1 MSHAP
6 RSLVT
11 SGPARRVTRPGG
23 RPSWRLATSVAILG
37 MLLAGAG
44 CVPDPEVTNDVD
56 AGAGSGG
63 SVAGTGGAA
72 TGTGGSGTGGSLPA
86 GTGGAGTGGAGTG
99 GAGTGGASTGGAGT
113 GGSASG
119 GAGTAGRG
127 GGSAGVSGSG
137 GRGGGGSDRGG
148 AGGSG
153 STFQAC
159 PTNGDPCKILP
170 LGDSITFG
178 IGQEGSYRIELYRKA
193 RMAMQKITYVG
204 TLQNG
209 PTMVD
214 GVAFPR
220 RHEATSGIT
229 IQGISDQ
236 VTRNNTLAMTP
247 HIILVHIGT
256 NDMYMADPGGAPQRL
271 GQLVDKLVTG
281 APDALVVVAKIIP
294 LSSGMSMV
302 NTFNNALPAIIA
314 ARASAGK
321 HVILVDQNTGFPT
334 SELGDGVH
342 PNPAGYA
349 RMAGVWYGAIG
360 PLLPR

>member
-1 MSHAP
+1 
-6 RSLVT
+6 
-11 SGPARRVTRPGG
+11 
-23 RPSWRLATSVAILG
+23 
-37 MLLAGAG
+37 
-44 CVPDPEVTNDVD
+44 
-56 AGAGSGG
+56 
-63 SVAGTGGAA
+63 
-72 TGTGGSGTGGSLPA
+72 
-86 GTGGAGTGGAGTG
+86 
-99 GAGTGGASTGGAGT
+99 
-113 GGSASG
+113 
-119 GAGTAGRG
+119 
-127 GGSAGVSGSG
+127 
-137 GRGGGGSDRGG
+137 
-148 AGGSG
+148 
-153 STFQAC
+153 
-159 PTNGDPCKILP
+159 
-170 LGDSITFG
+170 
-178 IGQEGSYRIELYRKA
+178 
-193 RMAMQKITYVG
+193 MAMQKITYVG

-294 LSSGMSMV
+294 LPSGASMV
-302 NTFNNALPAIIA
+302 NTYNNALPAVVE

-321 HVILVDQNTGFPT
+321 HVVLVDQNTGFPS

-342 PNPAGYA
+342 PNPAGYT
-349 RMAGVWYGAIG
+349 RMAGVWYNAIG